1 MAHQVKDWMS
11 SPVIVIDPDSCV
23 NYALTLMRRR
33 RIHSLVVVLNDSE
46 SRYGILTST
55 DIRNKI
61 LAAERQPAEVAVRE
75 SMTAPVLT
83 AQADWSLTECS
94 RRMQAA
100 HINHMPVV
108 DENNQLVGIISTTD
122 LFVAAEEIGWEG
134 NP

>member
-46 SRYGILTST
+46 ARYGILTST

-61 LAAERQPAEVAVRE
+61 LAAERQPDEVAVRDI
-75 SMTAPVLT
+75 MTAPVLT
-83 AQADWSLTECS
+83 AKADWSLTECS
-94 RRMQAA
+94 LRMQAA

-108 DENNQLVGIISTTD
+108 DEDNQLVGIISTTD

>member
-46 SRYGILTST
+46 ARYGILTST

-61 LAAERQPAEVAVRE
+61 LAAERQPAEVAVRDI
-75 SMTAPVLT
+75 MTAPVLT
-83 AQADWSLTECS
+83 AKADWSLTECS
-94 RRMQAA
+94 LRMQAA

-108 DENNQLVGIISTTD
+108 DEDNQLVGIISTTD

>member
-46 SRYGILTST
+46 ARYGILTST

-75 SMTAPVLT
+75 IMTAPVLT
-83 AQADWSLTECS
+83 AKADWSLTECS
-94 RRMQAA
+94 LRMQAA

-108 DENNQLVGIISTTD
+108 DQDNQLVGIISTTD

>member
-11 SPVIVIDPDSCV
+11 SPVVVIDPDSCV

-46 SRYGILTST
+46 ARYGILTST

-61 LAAERQPAEVAVRE
+61 LAAERQPAEVAVRDI
-75 SMTAPVLT
+75 MTAPVLT
-83 AQADWSLTECS
+83 AKADWSLTECS
-94 RRMQAA
+94 LRMQAA

-108 DENNQLVGIISTTD
+108 DEDNQLVGIISTTD

>member
-46 SRYGILTST
+46 ARYGILTST

-75 SMTAPVLT
+75 IMTAPVLT
-83 AQADWSLTECS
+83 AKADWSLTECS
-94 RRMQAA
+94 LRMQAA

-108 DENNQLVGIISTTD
+108 DDDNQLVGIISTTD

>member
-33 RIHSLVVVLNDSE
+33 RIHSLVVILNDSE
-46 SRYGILTST
+46 ARYGILTST
-55 DIRNKI
+55 DIRNEI
-61 LAAERQPAEVAVRE
+61 
-75 SMTAPVLT
+75 MTAHVLT

-108 DENNQLVGIISTTD
+108 DQDNQLVGIISTTD

>member
-11 SPVIVIDPDSCV
+11 SPVVVIDPDSCV

-33 RIHSLVVVLNDSE
+33 RIHSLVVVLNDGE
-46 SRYGILTST
+46 ARYGILTST

-75 SMTAPVLT
+75 IMTAPVLT
-83 AQADWSLTECS
+83 AKADWSLTECS
-94 RRMQAA
+94 LRMQAA

-108 DENNQLVGIISTTD
+108 DDDNQLVGIISTTD